1 MRGVRML
8 HRGRAMADSLMQSTC
23 IIRRASGPPVR
34 DPETGTTGPSLVTI
48 YEGPCRVRFGV
59 GSPREVD
66 QAGQRFAEQSPT
78 VWLPVHASGIRVD
91 DAGEL
96 TANPHAPEDVGT
108 TFRIAG
114 IHAQTHSTS
123 RRFPV
128 DTLNFA

>member
-1 MRGVRML
+1 MRGERML
-8 HRGRAMADSLMQSTC
+8 HRGRGMADSLMQSTC
-23 IIRRASGPPVR
+23 IIRRAGALVR
-34 DPETGTTGPSLVTI
+34 DPETGTMVPSWETI
-48 YEGPCRVRFGV
+48 YEGKCRVKFSV
-59 GSPREVD
+59 GSPRDSD